1 MNILF
6 TILFYVVMFVII
18 LALYAACRLYVF
30 SKIRINKW
38 IPLAIAI
45 VLFIIQLTLGNTNK
59 ILNIG
64 LSILTVLFLLW
75 FMEILQTGGPKKK
88 EKPIVVKNSVTCKPK
103 TVVKVKG
110 RKHSLIFDLIMLCLT
125 GGLWLIWM
133 IIRSIF
139 GY

>member
-1 MNILF
+1 MQQMSILMSVLSF
-6 TILFYVVMFVII
+6 IVMLIVM
-18 LALYAACRLYVF
+18 LGAYALCRMYVF
-30 SKIRINKW
+30 TKVRINKW

-88 EKPIVVKNSVTCKPK
+88 EKPIVIRPKAKPNRVKN
-103 TVVKVKG
+103 
-110 RKHSLIFDLIMLCLT
+110 RKKNN
-125 GGLWLIWM
+125 
-133 IIRSIF
+133 
-139 GY
+139 